1 MRRPRQGLPQVSC
14 LTIFC
19 YKVMVL
25 IPSVYCLYDDCSSTN
40 TTSSSGLCETEQEGC
55 VLTSQVV
62 GELVTT
68 VTTTGDCAATC
79 RQQPGEGVALT
90 RCRVIIVPHS

>member
-1 MRRPRQGLPQVSC
+1 M
-14 LTIFC
+14 
-19 YKVMVL
+19 MVF

-40 TTSSSGLCETEQEGC
+40 TTSSSGLCETEEAGY
-55 VLTSQVV
+55 VLASQVA

>member
-1 MRRPRQGLPQVSC
+1 M
-14 LTIFC
+14 
-19 YKVMVL
+19 MVF

-40 TTSSSGLCETEQEGC
+40 TTSSSGLCETVSSPGVEEEGC
-55 VLTSQVV
+55 VLASGVA

>member
-1 MRRPRQGLPQVSC
+1 
-14 LTIFC
+14 
-19 YKVMVL
+19 MVF

-40 TTSSSGLCETEQEGC
+40 TTTSSTGLCETEEEGC
-55 VLTSQVV
+55 VLASQVA

-90 RCRVIIVPHS
+90 RCRVIIVLHS